1 MVHRKKATDEDY
13 KTLTNGGHY
22 LMLDEVKA
30 LIADAKK
37 EIPRGFSGV
46 MDAKM
51 KLAQLQLSLA
61 ILEQLKANGGGKWLK
76 K

>member
-1 MVHRKKATDEDY
+1 
-13 KTLTNGGHY
+13 
-22 LMLDEVKA
+22 MLDEVKA

>member
-1 MVHRKKATDEDY
+1 VVYRKKATDEDH

-37 EIPRGFSGV
+37 EIPRGFSGLT
-46 MDAKM
+46 ACKL
-51 KLAQLQLSLA
+51 KLAQMELLIA